1 MFKVQLYSIKIKL
14 TLIEISFNLILY
26 SFKFVQSL
34 GMELDTML
42 VSSSLIHPEPWSA
55 HDHRP
60 RHKNRDHRSQEIS
73 FLFQAP
79 LELWERNLAAHTQ
92 TISKYFWQN
101 KLKECVQKAVVV
113 LLEPLRP
120 PNIGMSVSF
129 LWARGR
135 RQVKESGGVFEWF
148 EIFSKGCHVSH
159 DTSQSV
165 TFSVTN
171 SVTQKPIIVWQ

>member
-1 MFKVQLYSIKIKL
+1 MRMSLVQLYSMKIKL
-14 TLIEISFNLILY
+14 THIEISFNLILY
-26 SFKFVQSL
+26 SFKFVKSL
-34 GMELDTML
+34 GFELDTML
-42 VSSSLIHPEPWSA
+42 VSSSLIHPESSLPLVSP
-55 HDHRP
+55 DHRP
-60 RHKNRDHRSQEIS
+60 RHKNRDHHSQEIS

-171 SVTQKPIIVWQ
+171 SVT

>member
-1 MFKVQLYSIKIKL
+1 MKWNIIQCL
-14 TLIEISFNLILY
+14 ISFHTY
-26 SFKFVQSL
+26 SFILVPSL
-34 GMELDTML
+34 GLELDLML
-42 VSSSLIHPEPWSA
+42 VSSSLSLSLSLSFIQSPLCSWSA
-55 HDHRP
+55 YGQP
-60 RHKNRDHRSQEIS
+60 RHKNRDDHSQEIS

-113 LLEPLRP
+113 LLEQLRP

-135 RQVKESGGVFEWF
+135 RQVKESGVYLNGLRYLARGV
-148 EIFSKGCHVSH
+148 
-159 DTSQSV
+159 TSVMTRHSLSRFLSQ
-165 TFSVTN
+165 TPWHRN
-171 SVTQKPIIVWQ
+171 R